1 MAAAPASAQSAVDYL
16 IGAQDVLTIQVFD
29 QADLGGKYTVET
41 DGTFSFPLIGRVRAG
56 GMSLRA
62 LEGELKTKLADGYF
76 RNPQVTV
83 AIEQYRSQR
92 VFVMGEVRAPGPV
105 PLTGGMTLI
114 EALSRAGSTQP
125 TASGEVAVVRAPQG
139 AKGPVMPSQ
148 EAGGTEVFRASIRD
162 LESGSLSQNIEL
174 HDGDTIF
181 VPRAETAYVFG
192 QVKNPG
198 GYALQKDTTILQA
211 LSLAGGVTE
220 NGAMN
225 RVAHRPHRRWREEG
239 TQGQP
244 DRRREARRHHHRAG
258 EVFLVMSE
266 QFTLDQNG
274 QPRLRLAAQNGR
286 AAAPAAPQA
295 PMSVAPPPAA
305 APQEVAIAEPHLTD
319 YLKVLHKRR
328 WTAATAFLLVL
339 AGVTVYTFTATPIFE
354 GAHPA
359 ADRGREPQRRELQG
373 SHRRGPGEGRLLPD
387 AVHHPA
393 VADPGAEDHRF
404 ARAVAASAAQPGRRS
419 APAGSARDGRSAAPS
434 AT

>member
-1 MAAAPASAQSAVDYL
+1 MTHRLRSLSGLFTLARKAVRGAATLGALAMVAAAPASAQSAADYR

-125 TASGEVAVVRAPQG
+125 TASGEVAMVRAPQG

-198 GYALQKDTTILQA
+198 GVCAA
-211 LSLAGGVTE
+211 EGH
-220 NGAMN
+220 
-225 RVAHRPHRRWREEG
+225 HRPAG
-239 TQGQP
+239 AVA
-244 DRRREARRHHHRAG
+244 RRRGHRERRDEPRRA
-258 EVFLVMSE
+258 SS
-266 QFTLDQNG
+266 
-274 QPRLRLAAQNGR
+274 AS
-286 AAAPAAPQA
+286 
-295 PMSVAPPPAA
+295 SVA
-305 APQEVAIAEPHLTD
+305 T
-319 YLKVLHKRR
+319 
-328 WTAATAFLLVL
+328 
-339 AGVTVYTFTATPIFE
+339 
-354 GAHPA
+354 
-359 ADRGREPQRRELQG
+359 
-373 SHRRGPGEGRLLPD
+373 
-387 AVHHPA
+387 
-393 VADPGAEDHRF
+393 
-404 ARAVAASAAQPGRRS
+404 RRS
-419 APAGSARDGRSAAPS
+419 SRSA
-434 AT
+434 